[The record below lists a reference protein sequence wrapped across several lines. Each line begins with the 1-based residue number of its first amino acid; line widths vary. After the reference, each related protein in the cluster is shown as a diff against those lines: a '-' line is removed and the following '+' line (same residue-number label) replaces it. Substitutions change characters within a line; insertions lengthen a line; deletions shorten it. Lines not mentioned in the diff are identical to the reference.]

1 MRIGPLR
8 RIAGTAGLMALVPVG
23 VMLVAGSL
31 SIADAALRGGAIF
44 VAVTTVG
51 RVANWWMATLARGFE
66 DAADT
71 DGEPDDAAPAQPGT
85 PRHSGGGMPAE
96 RRRAVDAEAPLPS
109 AVEAP

>member
-31 SIADAALRGGAIF
+31 TIADAALRGGAIF

-71 DGEPDDAAPAQPGT
+71 DGEPDDAAPAPPG
-85 PRHSGGGMPAE
+85 PLHSGGGTPAE
-96 RRRAVDAEAPLPS
+96 RRRAVDADAPLPS